1 MGNAIRYGKPCL
13 TNLPEDLGKAIFKKI
28 LATPAP
34 DRAKMKAESEALLK
48 EMIEEREREDAGTGT
63 EE

>member
-1 MGNAIRYGKPCL
+1 MADAIRYGKPSL
-13 TNLPEDLGKAIFKKI
+13 TNLPKDLGKAIFKKI

-48 EMIEEREREDAGTGT
+48 EMIQEREREDAGTGI